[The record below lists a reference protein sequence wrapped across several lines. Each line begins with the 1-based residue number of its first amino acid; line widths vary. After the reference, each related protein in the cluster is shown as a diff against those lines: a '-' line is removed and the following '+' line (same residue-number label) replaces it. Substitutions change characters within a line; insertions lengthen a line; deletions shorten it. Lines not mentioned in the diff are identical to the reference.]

1 MGLLNT
7 LLCIPAVAM
16 LLFAGLRMSIS
27 SGWLQIR
34 GLPLAISSL
43 FAGERRKFSSVAAV
57 CTILGGNLG
66 VGNISGTAIALSSGG
81 PGFIVWMVL
90 IITVA
95 SIIKYANCY
104 ISTSTRVQAQ
114 NGKTFGGPVVYV
126 KHAFGVKWAPCAVAF
141 VTAVCAI
148 TVGNLVQ
155 VNSLAIPMDLMDLP
169 PLAAGMLVAF
179 ALFFVSALGMNFIA
193 KTVSSMVPAMVLLY
207 IALCF
212 VVLVKC
218 YDNIL
223 PSLTLILTSFLNLD
237 SLKNGAAL
245 AFIAEILAVVQVGAL
260 RGIFA
265 TDIGLGLEGTV
276 HSLVPNECDDKRFVA
291 QQSLISLVSPFVV
304 AIVAFVTTMVL
315 LTTGVWSDAALESTN
330 MCFTAFTS
338 ALGSGYVEYALL
350 GLMFCFSFTTMLTW
364 LMCSK
369 EALLYVLGRDAYGK
383 AWTAFFIAIAPL
395 GSVCTVALLWDIADL
410 AISLATIVNTIGMLV
425 VASRYRDMFNVAHL
439 R

>member
-1 MGLLNT
+1 MGFLNT
-7 LLCIPAVAM
+7 LLCIPAVTL

-34 GLPLAISSL
+34 GLPLAVSSL
-43 FAGERRKFSSVAAV
+43 FTGERKKFSSVAAV
-57 CTILGGNLG
+57 CAVLGGNLG
-66 VGNISGTAIALSSGG
+66 VGNISGTAVALSSGG

-90 IITVA
+90 IVTVT
-95 SIIKYANCY
+95 SIVKYASCY
-104 ISTSTRVQAQ
+104 ISTSTRILTK
-114 NGKTFGGPVVYV
+114 NGKMFGGPVVYI
-126 KHAFGVKWAPCAVAF
+126 KHALGAKWAPFTVAF

-207 IALCF
+207 MALCLT
-212 VVLVKC
+212 VLVKC

-223 PSLTLILTSFLNLD
+223 PSFTLILTSFLNLD
-237 SLKNGAAL
+237 SLKNGAVL

-291 QQSLISLVSPFVV
+291 QQSLMSLISPFIV

-315 LTTGVWSDAALESTN
+315 LTTGVWSNTALESTN

-338 ALGSGYVEYALL
+338 VLGSGYVEYALL
-350 GLMFCFSFTTMLTW
+350 GLMFCFSFTTVLTW

-369 EALLYVLGRDAYGK
+369 EALLYILGRDAYGR
-383 AWTAFFIAIAPL
+383 AWTALFIAIAPL
-395 GSVCTVALLWDIADL
+395 GSVCTVKLLWDIADL
-410 AISLATIVNTIGMLV
+410 AISLATIVNTIGMLI
-425 VASRYRDMFNVAHL
+425 VASQYRDMFKVAHL